1 MIITN
6 LIGGLGNQLF
16 QFAAGHAAAARCGV
30 DLRVAVDMFD
40 SYRLH
45 QGYELA
51 RVFDVSPPEASAAE
65 LQHCLGPWRS
75 RFMRRA
81 LGRFVPGTL
90 RQGRAVFQPQ
100 FTYWPGIRELG
111 AGDTYLHG
119 YWQSERFFDD
129 AAASIRSA
137 LVFRSPPAEENAC
150 WLDRIESCN
159 SVGVH
164 VRRGDFTSNARNR
177 KLYAVC
183 TPAYYRSAL
192 DWMLQHHPDARF
204 FLFSDEPDWAR
215 ELFKDRLGI
224 IEVIDHNR
232 GAESYNDLRLMSR
245 CKHNI
250 LANSTFSW
258 WAAWLRDGPE
268 KLVIAPQ
275 RWLIPA
281 GLDADMIPSRWTRI

>member
-1 MIITN
+1 MPSSWGWSETP
-6 LIGGLGNQLF
+6 
-16 QFAAGHAAAARCGV
+16 
-30 DLRVAVDMFD
+30 
-40 SYRLH
+40 
-45 QGYELA
+45 
-51 RVFDVSPPEASAAE
+51 SPPILPTDSPSNWPMESPAWQKVS
-65 LQHCLGPWRS
+65 
-75 RFMRRA
+75 
-81 LGRFVPGTL
+81 GT
-90 RQGRAVFQPQ
+90 
-100 FTYWPGIRELG
+100 IRLWG
-111 AGDTYLHG
+111 SNYVTDSPLAG
-119 YWQSERFFDD
+119 YWE
-129 AAASIRSA
+129 AA
-137 LVFRSPPAEENAC
+137 FR
-150 WLDRIESCN
+150 
-159 SVGVH
+159 
-164 VRRGDFTSNARNR
+164 
-177 KLYAVC
+177 K
-183 TPAYYRSAL
+183 
-192 DWMLQHHPDARF
+192 HHPDARF